1 MNSIIA
7 IAVRDEGSQ
16 HWNAAKHAMKEIGG
30 TRNSLQYRS
39 SYALLGYKG
48 NHKMS
53 WISEVYN
60 LRGKGPSVIKKT
72 IQLGNTN
79 PAKDTT
85 QAIFLQGKHDE
96 IINNVRDQFI
106 SIRNPNQ
113 LDLAFTDSIPFQVP
127 IVL

>member
-16 HWNAAKHAMKEIGG
+16 HWNAAKHAIKEIGG

-53 WISEVYN
+53 WITEVYN
-60 LRGKGPSVIKKT
+60 LRGKGPSVIKKNNST
-72 IQLGNTN
+72 
-79 PAKDTT
+79 
-85 QAIFLQGKHDE
+85 GKY
-96 IINNVRDQFI
+96 
-106 SIRNPNQ
+106 
-113 LDLAFTDSIPFQVP
+113 
-127 IVL
+127 